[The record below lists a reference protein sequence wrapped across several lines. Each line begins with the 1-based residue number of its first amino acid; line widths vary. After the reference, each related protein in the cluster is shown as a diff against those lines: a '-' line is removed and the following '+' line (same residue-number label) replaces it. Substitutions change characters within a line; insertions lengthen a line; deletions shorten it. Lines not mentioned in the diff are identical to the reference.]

1 MLILAGAQCGCERA
15 RRERPP
21 DTIRVVS
28 NGPAVGELLA
38 RYQNAL
44 KGIRLSLVGD
54 SGSVAAVAALQQGKA
69 DIGFAQADVVYA
81 AYRKALP
88 DHAEPHGTLRGIAV
102 GRTVRLYVVVRRDSP
117 FRQISDLKTR
127 RIGLA
132 PVGTH
137 ARVYE
142 RMIVE
147 AYGLDKTAELK
158 SYTDEEM
165 ASHLVDGTLDA
176 AIFGQASIPE
186 RMNYVSRAVGIRVL
200 DIGGDAIA
208 KLRARYPFF
217 TRVMVTSK
225 DLPGEPG
232 EVQTLGVDN
241 LLVCRA
247 DLADDRVYELTRGFF
262 EASNA
267 IDPDRAAA
275 TPIPLH
281 PGAGRYYREREV
293 LQ

>member
-1 MLILAGAQCGCERA
+1 MLVGTQCGCGRPV
-15 RRERPP
+15 RETPP
-21 DTIRVVS
+21 ETIRLVS
-28 NGPAVGELLA
+28 NGPYVGDFLA
-38 RYQNAL
+38 RYQKSL
-44 KGIRLSLVGD
+44 TGIRLSLVGD
-54 SGSVAAVAALQQGKA
+54 NGSVAVVSALQQGKA
-69 DIGFAQADVVYA
+69 DIGLAQADVVYA
-81 AYRKALP
+81 AYRKGLP
-88 DHAEPHGTLRGIAV
+88 DNAEPHGKLRGIAV

-117 FRQISDLKTR
+117 FRRISDLKHR

-147 AYGLDKTAELK
+147 AYGLDETTAELK
-158 SYTDEEM
+158 SYSDEEM

-186 RMNYVSRAVGIRVL
+186 RMQYVSRAVGIRVL
-200 DIGGDAIA
+200 DIGGDAIV
-208 KLRARYPFF
+208 KLRGRYPFF
-217 TRVMVTSK
+217 IRVMVTSK
-225 DLPGEPG
+225 DLPGEPS

-241 LLVCRA
+241 LLVCRE

-267 IDPDRAAA
+267 VDPQRAAA

-281 PGAGRYYREREV
+281 PGASRYYREREV